1 MNQLTQQVKEDVLRE
16 LQRSVHSDLFNT
28 WCKNLD
34 FITTDNNL
42 IRTPVPNKFYQEY
55 FERELRTSIQDAFLK
70 VLGRRLDVIF
80 EISEHQPERTE
91 SQQLVTDAVLET
103 PREATSSS
111 VLLNENYTFENFVVG
126 PSNRMAYAG
135 AIAVSESPAKKYNP
149 LFIHGAVGL
158 GKTHLLQ
165 AICNSIIKRNSNTK
179 VIYLSCENFIN
190 DYVYAIQ
197 KGAVGNFR
205 KRYRNADVLL
215 IDDIHFLSNVREAS
229 HEEFF
234 HTFNALHTARKQ
246 IILSSDSSP
255 NDIPKLEERLVSRFG
270 WGLSARIDPPDY
282 ETRIAIIKR
291 RLELIKR
298 EFPDDVI
305 SYIAANVQDN
315 IRHIEGTITNIVA
328 MASLSNVKIDMEL
341 AGSILKSIGNVKQA
355 RITIPTIIQVVTKY
369 YNIKPDELR
378 ACSLKEIGAHFGG
391 KDHSTVIYS
400 IGKIENMLSKNSN
413 I

>member
-34 FITTDNNL
+34 FITTDNTL

-158 GKTHLLQ
+158 GKTKLLP
-165 AICNSIIKRNSNTK
+165 AICNS
-179 VIYLSCENFIN
+179 
-190 DYVYAIQ
+190 
-197 KGAVGNFR
+197 
-205 KRYRNADVLL
+205 
-215 IDDIHFLSNVREAS
+215 
-229 HEEFF
+229 
-234 HTFNALHTARKQ
+234 
-246 IILSSDSSP
+246 
-255 NDIPKLEERLVSRFG
+255 
-270 WGLSARIDPPDY
+270 
-282 ETRIAIIKR
+282 
-291 RLELIKR
+291 
-298 EFPDDVI
+298 
-305 SYIAANVQDN
+305 
-315 IRHIEGTITNIVA
+315 
-328 MASLSNVKIDMEL
+328 
-341 AGSILKSIGNVKQA
+341 
-355 RITIPTIIQVVTKY
+355 
-369 YNIKPDELR
+369 
-378 ACSLKEIGAHFGG
+378 
-391 KDHSTVIYS
+391 
-400 IGKIENMLSKNSN
+400 
-413 I
+413 